1 MVWEQFR
8 PESDEMFI
16 ETNLLLSG
24 LTASHCNSSIMNG
37 EDAGDMVDE
46 YQQNYMTKEGAGLK
60 NAAAVM
66 LTALE
71 DVLKYPSVAL
81 NSGTPIRQAQY
92 LATRTVN
99 AFGGAHEWPL
109 SLMVYALLGHKSY
122 ISSEAFWYI
131 FPHGFMDEL
140 RKMEMN
146 EVNDDHDTSDSE
158 SGSLEDDEGP
168 IGDDFD
174 VDSGSDSADEGG
186 NIPMTQ
192 SLELV

>member
-1 MVWEQFR
+1 
-8 PESDEMFI
+8 
-16 ETNLLLSG
+16 
-24 LTASHCNSSIMNG
+24 MNG

-186 NIPMTQ
+186 LYSNDAGH
-192 SLELV
+192 